1 MSFQTLEQL
10 EQSIRWRRDVEK
22 FTNRHTPSAL
32 FRVINDEIRKLRARL
47 TADGS
52 TVFLKAIEGLQS
64 TTGRTVGF
72 PGTLLTATS
81 LAVFEAVRSV
91 AFQYGSGWFALK
103 PIGFDDAM
111 VGADSQKIG
120 EPQGWCLGGIDIE
133 ASNTTGSTGQHM
145 QIVVAPS
152 LDVPRTFMV
161 RGLVGWIDM
170 MNPTDRIFTD
180 FGIDSYLIAVV
191 GLRIADRD
199 DDVELYD
206 RLTNEVNVAYGDIRH
221 RSKMAQLGPRQR
233 TDVRGRHRCR

>member
-52 TVFLKAIEGLQS
+52 TVFLRAAEGTQ
-64 TTGRTVGF
+64 TTMGRTVGF
-72 PGTLLTATS
+72 PGTLLTATT
-81 LAVFEAVRSV
+81 LTVFEAVRSV
-91 AFQYGSGWFALK
+91 AMQYGSGWQTLR

-111 VGADSQKIG
+111 VGADSQIVG
-120 EPQGWCLGGIDIE
+120 VPQGWCLAGLDVE
-133 ASNTTGSTGQHM
+133 SSTTTGITGQHL
-145 QIVVAPS
+145 QIVVAPA
-152 LDVPRTFMV
+152 LDVARTFMV
-161 RGLVGWIDM
+161 RGLVGWTDL

-180 FGIDSYLIAVV
+180 FGIDAYLIAVV

-199 DDVELYD
+199 DDVVLFD
-206 RLTNEVNVAYGDIRH
+206 RLTAEVNVAYGDIR
-221 RSKMAQLGPRQR
+221 RRAKLAQLGPRQR
-233 TDVRGRHRCR
+233 TDVRGRGRCR